1 MTLFACCRDFHF
13 NIALDSVELNC
24 LSYMGILSTYILPPW
39 TELFLIFLCLMLL
52 KGPTRSTRIPALI
65 LRMFYIITPG
75 FAVEMH
81 VYFVAKIP
89 NSDKL
94 YLRYNPHADSMIK
107 RGKSKRLGICIRT
120 PFLPVSSLLCIRI
133 HLDFFFFLV
142 NLMHTVFLSFS
153 FISHRSHHAC
163 IAHKSFWITD
173 QSVSEVI
180 LRYNMQSSAN
190 SLI

>member
-1 MTLFACCRDFHF
+1 
-13 NIALDSVELNC
+13 
-24 LSYMGILSTYILPPW
+24 MGILSTYLAAMDG
-39 TELFLIFLCLMLL
+39 TFSNLSLFDAVE
-52 KGPTRSTRIPALI
+52 GSHTQHAYSSTDLTYV
-65 LRMFYIITPG
+65 FYITPG

-180 LRYNMQSSAN
+180 LRYNMQSSAS